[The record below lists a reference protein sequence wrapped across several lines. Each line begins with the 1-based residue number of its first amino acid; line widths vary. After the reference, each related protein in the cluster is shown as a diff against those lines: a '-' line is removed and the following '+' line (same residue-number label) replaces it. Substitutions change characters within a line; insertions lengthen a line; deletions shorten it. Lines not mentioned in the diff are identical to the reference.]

1 MRKRREI
8 QLFSISF
15 LDLLSGALGAVIIL
29 YIAVPKS
36 QTKVDTTVEDAKG
49 RVIQEQSQK
58 IDQAQAL
65 VRELQEANKKL
76 REEVEK
82 AQIAQS
88 EVLPVEEEKTAP
100 SQAFDVGFKFKGD
113 KIVFII
119 DTSYS
124 MYQEDRIGQVKA
136 GLKML
141 ITSMAPHFQIDVVQF
156 PNGERTPYKV
166 LWGGLKE
173 LSMLNK
179 YDVYDFVYGMRPLGG
194 TPTRDV
200 LLHVLNSYDNI
211 TDIVL
216 LTDGAPSL
224 HNSSRRDDIYDI
236 LRVVRENNPH
246 KIQINTIGVGKEF
259 IKDKSSDYYKFLEL
273 LASEHKGF
281 FVGF

>member
-36 QTKVDTTVEDAKG
+36 TQKVDTTVEEAKT
-49 RVIQEQSQK
+49 RHIEEQEMQLSENQK
-58 IDQAQAL
+58 IIK
-65 VRELQEANKKL
+65 ELQEANKKL
-76 REEVEK
+76 REDVEK
-82 AQIAQS
+82 AQITNVETPVQS
-88 EVLPVEEEKTAP
+88 NNNPEQP
-100 SQAFDVGFKFKGD
+100 FDVGFKFKGS
-113 KIVFII
+113 KIVFVI

-141 ITSMAPHFQIDVVQF
+141 ITSMAPTFQIDVVQF
-156 PNGERTPYKV
+156 PNGERTPFKV
-166 LWGGLKE
+166 LWGGLKD
-173 LSMLNK
+173 LSTLNK

-200 LLHVLNSYDNI
+200 LLHVLNNYQDI

-236 LRVVRENNPH
+236 LKVVRENNSH
-246 KIQINTIGVGKEF
+246 EVQISTIGVGKDF
-259 IKDKSSDYYKFLEL
+259 IKDKTSDYYKFLQL
-273 LASEHKGF
+273 LASENKGF

>member
-36 QTKVDTTVEDAKG
+36 QTKVDPSIEEART
-49 RVIQEQSQK
+49 RVIQEQSDK
-58 IDQAQAL
+58 LTETQAQLKA
-65 VRELQEANKKL
+65 LQEANRKL
-76 REEVEK
+76 REEVEA
-82 AQIAQS
+82 AQIAKV
-88 EVLPVEEEKTAP
+88 ETPVAEASSSPEQP
-100 SQAFDVGFKFKGD
+100 FDVGFKFKGD

-141 ITSMAPHFQIDVVQF
+141 ITSMSPHFQIDVVQF
-156 PNGERTPYKV
+156 PNGERTPFKF

-173 LSMLNK
+173 LTSLNK

-194 TPTRDV
+194 TPTRDALLYV
-200 LLHVLNSYDNI
+200 LHNYSGI

-236 LRVVRENNPH
+236 LKVVRENNPN

-259 IKDKSSDYYKFLEL
+259 IKDKTSDYYKFLEL
-273 LASEHKGF
+273 LANENKGF

>member
-29 YIAVPKS
+29 YIAVPKT
-36 QTKVDTTVEDAKG
+36 QTKADPTIEQAKE

-58 IDQAQAL
+58 LDETLAQLKA
-65 VRELQEANKKL
+65 LQESNRKL
-76 REEVEK
+76 REEVEESK
-82 AQIAQS
+82 IAKV
-88 EVLPVEEEKTAP
+88 ETPVAENSNNPEQP
-100 SQAFDVGFKFKGD
+100 FDVGFKFKGD

-173 LSMLNK
+173 LSSLNK
-179 YDVYDFVYGMRPLGG
+179 YDVYDFVYGMRPYGG
-194 TPTRDV
+194 TPTRDA
-200 LLHVLNSYDNI
+200 LIHVLNHYDSI
-211 TDIVL
+211 SDIVL

-236 LRVVRENNPH
+236 LKVVRENNPH
-246 KIQINTIGVGKEF
+246 KVQINTIGVGKEF
-259 IKDKSSDYYKFLEL
+259 IKDKTSDYYKFLEL
-273 LASEHKGF
+273 LASENKGF

>member
-29 YIAVPKS
+29 YIAVPKT
-36 QTKVDTTVEDAKG
+36 QTKADPTIEQAKE

-58 IDQAQAL
+58 LDETLAQVKA
-65 VRELQEANKKL
+65 LQESNRKL
-76 REEVEK
+76 REEVEQSK
-82 AQIAQS
+82 IAKV
-88 EVLPVEEEKTAP
+88 ETPVAENSNNPEQP
-100 SQAFDVGFKFKGD
+100 FDVGFKFKGD

-173 LSMLNK
+173 LSSLNK
-179 YDVYDFVYGMRPLGG
+179 YDVYDFVYGMRPYGG
-194 TPTRDV
+194 TPTRDA
-200 LLHVLNSYDNI
+200 LIHVLNHYDSI
-211 TDIVL
+211 SDIVL

-236 LRVVRENNPH
+236 LKVVRENNPH
-246 KIQINTIGVGKEF
+246 KVQINTIGVGKEF
-259 IKDKSSDYYKFLEL
+259 IKDKTSDYYKFLEL
-273 LASEHKGF
+273 LASENKGF

>member
-1 MRKRREI
+1 MRKRREV

-29 YIAVPKS
+29 YIAVPKTP
-36 QTKVDTTVEDAKG
+36 QKVDTTVEEAQA
-49 RVIQEQSQK
+49 RHIQEQETK
-58 IDQAQAL
+58 IEEAQRL
-65 VRELQEANKKL
+65 VKELQETNKKL

-82 AQIAQS
+82 VQVATTQA
-88 EVLPVEEEKTAP
+88 PVETESTKPQE
-100 SQAFDVGFKFKGD
+100 AFDVGFKFKGD

-119 DTSYS
+119 DTSQS
-124 MYQEDRIGQVKA
+124 MIQEDRIGQVKA

-156 PNGERTPYKV
+156 PNGVRTPFKV
-166 LWGGLKE
+166 LWGGLKD
-173 LSMLNK
+173 LTSINK
-179 YDVYDFVYGMRPLGG
+179 YDVYDFVYGMNPKGG
-194 TPTRDV
+194 TPTRDA
-200 LLHVLNSYDNI
+200 LLHVLNNYQEI

-224 HNSSRRDDIYDI
+224 HNSSRSDDIYDI

-246 KIQINTIGVGKEF
+246 KVQISTIGVGKDF
-259 IKDKSSDYYKFLEL
+259 IKDKTSDYYKFLEL
-273 LASEHKGF
+273 LASENKGF

>member
-29 YIAVPKS
+29 YIAVPKT
-36 QTKVDTTVEDAKG
+36 QTKADPTIEQAKE

-58 IDQAQAL
+58 LDETLAQLKA
-65 VRELQEANKKL
+65 LQESNRKL
-76 REEVEK
+76 REEVEQSK
-82 AQIAQS
+82 IAKV
-88 EVLPVEEEKTAP
+88 ETPVAENSNNPEQP
-100 SQAFDVGFKFKGD
+100 FDVGFKFKGD

-173 LSMLNK
+173 LSSLNK
-179 YDVYDFVYGMRPLGG
+179 YDVYDFVYGMRPYGG
-194 TPTRDV
+194 TPTRDA
-200 LLHVLNSYDNI
+200 LIHVLNHYDSI
-211 TDIVL
+211 SDIVL

-236 LRVVRENNPH
+236 LKVVRENNPH
-246 KIQINTIGVGKEF
+246 KVQINTIGVGKEF
-259 IKDKSSDYYKFLEL
+259 IKDKTSDYYKFLEL
-273 LASEHKGF
+273 LASENKGF

>member
-36 QTKVDTTVEDAKG
+36 TQKVDTTVEQAKT
-49 RVIQEQSQK
+49 RHIEEQETKLSENQK
-58 IDQAQAL
+58 IIK
-65 VRELQEANKKL
+65 ELQDANRKL
-76 REEVEK
+76 REDIEK
-82 AQIAQS
+82 AQITK
-88 EVLPVEEEKTAP
+88 VETQVNSSNNPEQP
-100 SQAFDVGFKFKGD
+100 FDVGFKFKGSR
-113 KIVFII
+113 IVFVI

-141 ITSMAPHFQIDVVQF
+141 ITSMAPKFQIDVVQF
-156 PNGERTPYKV
+156 PNGERTPFKV
-166 LWGGLKE
+166 LWGGLKD
-173 LSMLNK
+173 LSTLNK

-200 LLHVLNSYDNI
+200 LLHVLNNYQDI

-236 LRVVRENNPH
+236 LKVVRENNPH
-246 KIQINTIGVGKEF
+246 EVQISTIGVGKDF
-259 IKDKSSDYYKFLEL
+259 IKDKTSDYYKFLQL
-273 LASEHKGF
+273 LASENKGF